1 MWSDVAI
8 GIVVVCGANLFFA
21 SILGFFGF
29 LRYLKHKETV
39 ALAENGLLQAV
50 PDQQPISNPRRVRWG
65 IILMALGMAL
75 CIGLYPIGWIAMPGE
90 LPLNLGPWMLAGLIP
105 FFFGM
110 ALLVIHYLPGL
121 QSVVGHGVQRA
132 LDSSES
138 HRLPAEDA
146 IPVEKWE
153 RQEEVKDINRPTE

>member
-1 MWSDVAI
+1 MEEI
-8 GIVVVCGANLFFA
+8 FIFIIIVCGANLFFA

-39 ALAENGLLQAV
+39 ALAENGILQSA
-50 PDQQPISNPRRVRWG
+50 PDPQPLSNPRRVRWG

-90 LPLNLGPWMLAGLIP
+90 LPLNLGPWMLAGLVP

-110 ALLVIHYLPGL
+110 ALLVIHYLPSL
-121 QSVVGHGVQRA
+121 QSVVGNGVQRV
-132 LDSSES
+132 LDNADTYQS
-138 HRLPAEDA
+138 PAKDA
-146 IPVEKWE
+146 RPAEKWE
-153 RQEEVKDINRPTE
+153 QKEEAKDINV